1 MTDLDALRSALHG
14 SSGEES
20 GTVDVAAVMASGRR
34 IRTRRRLV
42 RGGGVVSG
50 TAALLVAIF
59 LVGQP
64 GAGTVPEQPMI
75 RITAA
80 KPADPN
86 SIPVGNVVMTGF
98 DNEVLYF
105 IAGYR
110 EPYENKKSPTVASD
124 ADPERSVVPGGTG
137 YGLTLGNNGVGRI
150 IPLQT
155 TGAAGHWTG
164 FHSITTRDLNAVH
177 DAGNLGGTR
186 LYGYYE
192 GDVRR
197 ILLELDDEVVAT
209 ARTARWS
216 ADGNI
221 TIFWFAPE
229 DIPSDEALHAFR
241 LLAYDENG
249 QLMPY

>member
-14 SSGEES
+14 SSAEEH
-20 GTVDVAAVMASGRR
+20 GAVDVAAVMASGRR

-42 RGGGVVSG
+42 RGGAVVSG

-59 LVGQP
+59 VVGQP

-75 RITAA
+75 QITAA

-86 SIPVGNVVMTGF
+86 SVPVGNVVLTGF

-105 IAGYR
+105 VAGYR
-110 EPYENKKSPTVASD
+110 EAYDHKRSPTVASAGD
-124 ADPERSVVPGGTG
+124 LEGPVVPDGTG

-155 TGAAGHWTG
+155 TGAAGRWTG
-164 FHSITTRDLNAVH
+164 FHSITTRDTSAAR
-177 DAGNLGGTR
+177 DAGNPGGTR

-192 GDVRR
+192 GAVRR

-216 ADGNI
+216 ADGDI

-229 DIPSDEALHAFR
+229 DIPAGEELHTFQ
-241 LLAYDENG
+241 LVAYDENG

>member
-14 SSGEES
+14 SPAES
-20 GTVDVAAVMASGRR
+20 GTVDVAAVMRSGRR

-59 LVGQP
+59 VIGQP
-64 GAGTVPEQPMI
+64 GTGTAPEQQPLI
-75 RITAA
+75 EITAA

-105 IAGYR
+105 VAGYR
-110 EPYENKKSPTVASD
+110 EPYENKRSPTVAT
-124 ADPERSVVPGGTG
+124 DPDRPALPTGTG

-155 TGAAGHWTG
+155 TGAAGRWTG
-164 FHSITTRDLNAVH
+164 FHSITTRGLDGTL
-177 DAGNLGGTR
+177 DAGNVGGTR

-197 ILLELDDEVVAT
+197 IVLELDDEVVAT
-209 ARTARWS
+209 ARTAKWS
-216 ADGNI
+216 ADGTI

-241 LLAYDENG
+241 LLAYDQNG